1 MYEYKARVKR
11 VVDGDTVDFEV
22 DLGFNVNINIRSRLL
37 GVNTPERGHEDFYK
51 ASAACHDLLKS
62 VAEVVNQDEPGEELW
77 VIIKT
82 SKTGKFGRWLVDIDG
97 VNNKLQEIWPYD

>member
-37 GVNTPERGHEDFYK
+37 GVNTPERGHKDFYK

>member
-1 MYEYKARVKR
+1 MFEYRAKIKR
-11 VVDGDTVDFEV
+11 IVDGDTLDLQV
-22 DLGFNVNINIRSRLL
+22 DLGFNVNINIRGRLV

-51 ASAACHDLLKS
+51 ASAACHNLLKS
-62 VAEVVNQDEPGEELW
+62 VANIEFENEPDEEW
-77 VIIKT
+77 WITIKT